1 MLGTV
6 YIKLYYDCLFLLF
19 FPLFLWF
26 FLLVFCILFLFLWF
40 FGDFLIFFF
49 WFLRF
54 FNIVYNNY
62 YKLST
67 IFQVWGNCHII
78 AIFLIFEFYD
88 FFVVSEDGFL
98 IFFLEFL
105 NFVILYGYY
114 FISGLRE
121 LSQIFTWCQLMEGRL
136 LLCRLNLV
144 RQ

>member
-1 MLGTV
+1 MIV
-6 YIKLYYDCLFLLF
+6 CFCCFFHCFYDFFVGFLHF
-19 FPLFLWF
+19 
-26 FLLVFCILFLFLWF
+26 VFVFVIFWW
-40 FGDFLIFFF
+40 FLIFFF
-49 WFLRF
+49 CFLRF
-54 FNIVYNNY
+54 FSIVYNNY